1 MGLFDK
7 FKSKGPEYAALDQA
21 SPAAQSLN
29 NLKHPLE
36 SFAAQVSDPM
46 EIVPSGDTAFVFVG
60 KPPKAFGLVWIQDG
74 QLYNLKK
81 VVAEK
86 GIPATTFTLISDDL
100 RGAYERSGSASR
112 YSTSLGGKNVV
123 VTPSETLAR
132 EVNQIIQKLG
142 A

>member
-29 NLKHPLE
+29 KLKNPLE

-46 EIVPSGDTAFVFVG
+46 EIVPSGDAAYVFVG
-60 KPPKAFGLVWIQDG
+60 KPPKTFGLVWVQGG
-74 QLYNLKK
+74 QVYNLKK

-86 GIPATTFTLISDDL
+86 GIPATTFSLISDDL
-100 RGAYERSGSASR
+100 RGAYERSSSASR
-112 YSTSLGGKNVV
+112 YSASLGGKNVV
-123 VTPSETLAR
+123 VTPSETLAQ
-132 EVNQIIQKLG
+132 EVQKIIQGLG

>member
-1 MGLFDK
+1 
-7 FKSKGPEYAALDQA
+7 
-21 SPAAQSLN
+21 
-29 NLKHPLE
+29 
-36 SFAAQVSDPM
+36 M

-74 QLYNLKK
+74 QVLNLKK

-100 RGAYERSGSASR
+100 RGAYERSGSAAR
-112 YSTSLGGKNVV
+112 YSTSLAGKNVV